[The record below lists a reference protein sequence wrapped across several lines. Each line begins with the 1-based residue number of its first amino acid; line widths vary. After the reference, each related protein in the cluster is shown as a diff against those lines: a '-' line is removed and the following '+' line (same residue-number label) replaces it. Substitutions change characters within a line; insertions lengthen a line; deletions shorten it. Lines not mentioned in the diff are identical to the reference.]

1 MDKQRKKIHY
11 KFPPYGVFYLLTN
24 LSSPYDK
31 CLVGT
36 KILFFLENVPILL
49 FLRRRERGADQ
60 GINAFLLVFIHSVR
74 RQ

>member
-36 KILFFLENVPILL
+36 KNMFFWKMCLFYYF
-49 FLRRRERGADQ
+49 
-60 GINAFLLVFIHSVR
+60 SVGVSGMLTKE
-74 RQ
+74 